1 MVPSEGK
8 KSDIWA
14 FPCQEKRRIP
24 KKERL
29 GERQTL
35 TQTNSVSTYLARLQ
49 LWIMAK
55 AHQRTTSLNRL

>member
-1 MVPSEGK
+1 MVLYEGK
-8 KSDIWA
+8 KGDIWA

-35 TQTNSVSTYLARLQ
+35 TQTNSVATYLASSP
-49 LWIMAK
+49 
-55 AHQRTTSLNRL
+55 RTSSLNRLD